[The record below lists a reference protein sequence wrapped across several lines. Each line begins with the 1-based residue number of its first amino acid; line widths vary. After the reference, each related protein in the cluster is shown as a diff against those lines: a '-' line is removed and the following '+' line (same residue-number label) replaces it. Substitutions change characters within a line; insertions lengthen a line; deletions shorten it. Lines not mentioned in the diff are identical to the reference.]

1 MKRRWPLLVVL
12 LAIGAAVAF
21 ALASKQRVRTLEPT
35 LTAYDFANALPAA
48 HPPEAALRSD
58 ALADL
63 VKRAL
68 LRTEWGTPDVFNWAM
83 RHLPAD
89 PEERA
94 ALARAL
100 VIRYEKV
107 LIGAPLLGARFLQAI
122 GMVADPVGLPT
133 LLRAART
140 PPTLLQI
147 AALHSLSA
155 FPLTDELRDL
165 YASLSTPD
173 TPEEVRNAAELEFQ
187 KRDVLGD
194 AAAIKSFIENRDGGE
209 AVPWLLQVATRK
221 LTGLEDACAR
231 HLTSA
236 SPRARRCAILAL
248 VVLGDPRGAAAAR
261 EELQSTDLPRLT
273 AALTIFRDGRAPPP
287 RDDMLRLADHKNG
300 EVRKGVAQALGPW
313 CTGAD
318 EAWAVALLSRL
329 TIDPD
334 PVVQRTAIEQLW
346 KHGRTEGLASWR
358 DALKNGHGNAL
369 KEAAQLLCET
379 LKDPAAPPII
389 RERLNGEKLDGND
402 QANLLFGLRFFTD
415 PADLPLFVTR
425 IERAGGVDDLRVGD
439 HGWLAEFASVYVQTY
454 GAPATAPLAEA
465 LVRAQRP
472 RAQLVLIDTLR
483 GVVRGAAAPASAAAA
498 ERILALAC
506 DGAADHAVRLAA
518 IESIPFFDD
527 PALGRRLLSL
537 REAVHD
543 KRLADAITVVFASYF

>member
-21 ALASKQRVRTLEPT
+21 ALASKQRGRSLEPT
-35 LTAYDFANALPAA
+35 LTPYVFASALPAA

-58 ALADL
+58 ALADP

-68 LRTEWGTPDVFNWAM
+68 LRVEWGTPDIFYWSQ

-89 PEERA
+89 PQERA

-100 VIRYEKV
+100 VSRYEKV
-107 LIGAPLLGARFLQAI
+107 LVGAPLLGARFLQAI

-133 LLRAART
+133 LERAART
-140 PPTLLQI
+140 PPALLQI
-147 AALHSLSA
+147 AALHALSG
-155 FPLTDELRDL
+155 FPLTDRVRDL
-165 YASLSTPD
+165 YISLSTPD
-173 TPEEVRNAAELEFQ
+173 TPEEVRNAAEMEFL

-194 AAAIKSFIENRDGGE
+194 AAMIKSFLEQRDGGE
-209 AVPWLLQVATRK
+209 AVPWLLQVSTRK
-221 LTGLEDACAR
+221 LTGLEDSCAR
-231 HLTSA
+231 HLASA

-248 VVLGDPRGAAAAR
+248 VVLGDPRGMAAAR
-261 EELQSTDLPRLT
+261 EELQTTDLPRLT
-273 AALTIFRDGRAPPP
+273 AALTIFRDGKATPP
-287 RDDMLRLADHKNG
+287 RDEMLRLADHKNG

-313 CTGAD
+313 CTGPD

-358 DALKNGHGNAL
+358 ESLRSGHGNAL
-369 KEAAQLLCET
+369 REAAQLLCET

-389 RERLNGEKLDGND
+389 RARLGGEKLDGND
-402 QANLLFGLRFFTD
+402 QANLLYGLRFFTD
-415 PADLPLFVTR
+415 PADLPLFLSR
-425 IERAGGVDDLRVGD
+425 IERAGGEEDVRVGD
-439 HGWLAEFASVYVQTY
+439 HSWLSEFASIYVQTF
-454 GAPATAPLAEA
+454 GAPATAPLVESLARVKRARAE
-465 LVRAQRP
+465 LV
-472 RAQLVLIDTLR
+472 VIDTLR
-483 GVVRGAAAPASAAAA
+483 GVVRGAPAAAAAA
-498 ERILALAC
+498 ERILALVC
-506 DGAADHAVRLAA
+506 DGDADHAVRLAA

-527 PALGRRLLSL
+527 AALGARLLSL